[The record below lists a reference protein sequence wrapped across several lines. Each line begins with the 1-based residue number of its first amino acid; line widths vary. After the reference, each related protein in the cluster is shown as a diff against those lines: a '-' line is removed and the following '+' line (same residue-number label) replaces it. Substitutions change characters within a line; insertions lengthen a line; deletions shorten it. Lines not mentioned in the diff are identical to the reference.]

1 MSFSSRSLPLM
12 EFAKNSPSSAHA
24 AEVKRTP
31 VSEAHIQQATYSQKR
46 YVTILP
52 PKLRKQPSRP
62 ESKLPQAPLPQPSY
76 LRNESRLPRPLSTNP
91 PRAQSRYVA
100 MLLELDKIPRRQNF
114 YASLFTWLILAG
126 YIVFPGTFTSLKTS
140 NSVQEAANKTRA
152 GKIIIDT
159 VQNASL
165 LWIAGACCLFGVVGI
180 ALLWKKWNRNYIW
193 PTLLNAILGLV
204 NTLIN
209 VYTAKDGNWSVT
221 ATITVTITSACA
233 GISLIL
239 FLVYN
244 NWLLYQVKKDHDAQ
258 MGNERGTDVPSRL
271 A

>member
-1 MSFSSRSLPLM
+1 MSSSSRSLPLM
-12 EFAKNSPSSAHA
+12 EFPKNSPTSAPA
-24 AEVKRTP
+24 AEVKQTP
-31 VSEAHIQQATYSQKR
+31 VSEAHMQQATYSQKR

-52 PKLRKQPSRP
+52 PKLREQPSRP
-62 ESKLPQAPLPQPSY
+62 ESKFPQA
-76 LRNESRLPRPLSTNP
+76 RLPRPLSTNP
-91 PRAQSRYVA
+91 PRSQSRYVA
-100 MLLELDKIPRRQNF
+100 MLLELDEIPRRHNF
-114 YASLFTWLILAG
+114 YAGLFTWLILAG
-126 YIVFPGTFTSLKTS
+126 YIVFPGTFTSLKSS
-140 NSVQEAANKTRA
+140 NSVEEAASKTPA
-152 GKIIIDT
+152 GKIILHT

-165 LWIAGACCLFGVVGI
+165 LWVAGACCLFGVIGI
-180 ALLWKKWNRNYIW
+180 ALLWKRWKRNYIW

-244 NWLLYQVKKDHDAQ
+244 NWLLYEVKKDHDTQ
-258 MGNERGTDVPSRL
+258 MGNERGTEASSRPG
-271 A
+271 